1 MDNLFCKIIVSTH
14 PLSRHPLHATNA
26 DAAGH
31 ISRAPTAAAGAA
43 PPARAGPPSRPPRRT
58 GPGRALHRIPSVE
71 LIGATPHG
79 SGSRELVGERSQVV
93 VLYTTSLHRGAAH
106 VRGLHRGAR
115 GFCVAMDERACPR
128 TPREPAPSRSR
139 SYSSVAAS
147 SAARTRCGSSAR
159 PASFGARPLPKF
171 TVAVMAVAVDV
182 PIQLL
187 RSGRQLHELL
197 LKSAAPPASRTTPSS
212 PPSLSPET
220 ILACSCVLRHRPW
233 RGQRRS
239 RASVHGKGGG
249 GAGLVRGTSLS
260 TWEAW
265 HMQVRPQLG
274 KHQSAATPACD
285 RDSHAQ
291 SENTDH
297 GSGKIEDQRS
307 WLSGHR
313 LATIVY
319 YLPISRGTC
328 TACRSLG
335 ISSGDRPWICRSPG
349 SS

>member
-1 MDNLFCKIIVSTH
+1 MQTPESNRAF
-14 PLSRHPLHATNA
+14 SRSQPGLASPCCRVHSPSLPSSPLHATNA

-43 PPARAGPPSRPPRRT
+43 PPARA
-58 GPGRALHRIPSVE
+58 GRALHRIPSVE

-187 RSGRQLHELL
+187 RGRRP
-197 LKSAAPPASRTTPSS
+197 AAPPASRTTPSS

-260 TWEAW
+260 T
-265 HMQVRPQLG
+265 
-274 KHQSAATPACD
+274 
-285 RDSHAQ
+285 
-291 SENTDH
+291 
-297 GSGKIEDQRS
+297 
-307 WLSGHR
+307 
-313 LATIVY
+313 
-319 YLPISRGTC
+319 
-328 TACRSLG
+328 
-335 ISSGDRPWICRSPG
+335 
-349 SS
+349 

>member
-260 TWEAW
+260 TCSI
-265 HMQVRPQLG
+265 VC
-274 KHQSAATPACD
+274 QSM
-285 RDSHAQ
+285 
-291 SENTDH
+291 E
-297 GSGKIEDQRS
+297 EE
-307 WLSGHR
+307 
-313 LATIVY
+313 
-319 YLPISRGTC
+319 
-328 TACRSLG
+328 
-335 ISSGDRPWICRSPG
+335 
-349 SS
+349 